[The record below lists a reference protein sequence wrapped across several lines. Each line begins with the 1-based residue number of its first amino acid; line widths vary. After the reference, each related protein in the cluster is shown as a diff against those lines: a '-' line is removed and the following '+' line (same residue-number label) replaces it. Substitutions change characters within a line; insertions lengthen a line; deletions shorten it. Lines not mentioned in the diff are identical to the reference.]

1 MNRVRVC
8 GAVLVAVVAATTVA
22 AVRPRRLYP
31 TQDHGDSPLKH
42 LHELL
47 ASAKPGKLG
56 EGASQ
61 SMLCAAAEAFLQSSE
76 CNAAR
81 CAACSSV
88 KTACEAQEFDAS
100 TCRPFLSKCGTTCD
114 HCAPIRDA
122 TLVECNS
129 TAVFGPPRS
138 HCHGADMRWSAL
150 CGPMDHTAPASMGLS
165 TDSNATANATAN
177 ASKTIDSTAP
187 GFELFRGCSVQAL
200 PLVVHAFSDN
210 ILHCVV
216 VCMVVRSAVPRSQLH
231 LFRYRELIHAMMLGS
246 SAKLAYL
253 VALIWEYPTEYELL
267 VELFVLSSTV
277 LALSA
282 LRVCHSSIVPGLSLA
297 VGCLARAG
305 FSHASRLLWP
315 NQLAPSKVLV

>member
-1 MNRVRVC
+1 MICVECGHELESTTHTHFGTTELTRCDRCHEISDPYVEFELVIICLDIVLQRVQAFRHLLFNRW
-8 GAVLVAVVAATTVA
+8 
-22 AVRPRRLYP
+22 
-31 TQDHGDSPLKH
+31 TQDKQRPA
-42 LHELL
+42 LHPPFVVLSGICVLL
-47 ASAKPGKLG
+47 
-56 EGASQ
+56 
-61 SMLCAAAEAFLQSSE
+61 
-76 CNAAR
+76 
-81 CAACSSV
+81 
-88 KTACEAQEFDAS
+88 DAY
-100 TCRPFLSKCGTTCD
+100 
-114 HCAPIRDA
+114 
-122 TLVECNS
+122 
-129 TAVFGPPRS
+129 
-138 HCHGADMRWSAL
+138 MRWSAL